1 MKVYQS
7 ILGVSFLLL
16 SIWGVLAE
24 TETPTPDGA
33 LQNRIFRALIQCRK
47 SGPGGAARDS

>member
-24 TETPTPDGA
+24 TETPIQTA
-33 LQNRIFRALIQCRK
+33 HSRIVFFVH
-47 SGPGGAARDS
+47 